1 MKKKTLMM
9 LLIVVALIS
18 IVLVCTIGVKSTLC
32 SPTEPATEPPTEFVC
47 IDHEYTS
54 TSEPATCVEAE
65 LISYECTICGEKYSE
80 KGVDALGH
88 TNEVLFVDEP
98 STGWVGYTHYEC
110 SVCHELTD
118 EEIPMLAPDE
128 WPKGYIDDTAK
139 ITIYKEWYENAWV
152 YAAHL
157 EFTDYARLS
166 TDSAYG
172 KYNSGRERVSAAA
185 ERIGAVFIVNGDWA
199 IPGNMANS
207 YAIARGGKVVSNR
220 TIRVMGVY
228 DNKSGLLMNPDE
240 IGITGKNLKDIVE
253 AGTITDTFQFADEFL
268 VGGEITV
275 KQSSARAQRTFIGT
289 NGNPGDIWVCVSD
302 GRNND
307 GESSGLTGYQCAAYL
322 QSKGCVF
329 GLPLDGGGS
338 SAMWFNGEVL
348 NANGKN
354 ERAVADFLYLK

>member
-54 TSEPATCVEAE
+54 TSEPATCVDAE
-65 LISYECTICGEKYSE
+65 LISYECTICGGKYSE

-118 EEIPMLAPDE
+118 EEIPILAPDE

-207 YAIARGGKVVSNR
+207 YAIARGGKVISNR

>member
-1 MKKKTLMM
+1 MGKRNLALWLMVIAIIIGAIAITTNVKT
-9 LLIVVALIS
+9 
-18 IVLVCTIGVKSTLC
+18 
-32 SPTEPATEPPTEFVC
+32 TECKPDETAPPETEFIC
-47 IDHEYTS
+47 TEHEYTS
-54 TSEPATCVEAE
+54 TAEPATCTAAE
-65 LISYECTICGEKYSE
+65 LVSYECTICGDTYSE
-80 KGVDALGH
+80 KGMDALGH
-88 TNEVLFVDEP
+88 TNEIVSVDEP

-118 EEIPMLAPDE
+118 EEIPMLNADE

-166 TDSAYG
+166 TDSANG
-172 KYNSGRERVSAAA
+172 KYKSGRERVSAAA
-185 ERIGAVFIVNGDWA
+185 ERLGAVFVVNGDWA

-207 YAIARGGKVVSNR
+207 YSIARGGVVVSNG
-220 TIRVMGVY
+220 ISRVMGVY

-240 IGITGKNLKDIVE
+240 IGITGMNLKDVVE

-275 KQSSARAQRTFIGT
+275 KESAARAQRTFIGT

-307 GESSGLTGYQCAAYL
+307 GESSGLTGYQCAKFL
-322 QSKGCVF
+322 QDKGCIF

-338 SAMWFNGEVL
+338 STMCFQGEVL

-354 ERAVADFLYLK
+354 ERAVADLLYLK

>member
-1 MKKKTLMM
+1 MGRRNLALWLMVIAIIIGAIAITTSVKTTE
-9 LLIVVALIS
+9 
-18 IVLVCTIGVKSTLC
+18 CKPDETI
-32 SPTEPATEPPTEFVC
+32 PPETEFIC
-47 IDHEYTS
+47 TEHEYTS
-54 TSEPATCVEAE
+54 TAEPATCTAAE
-65 LISYECTICGEKYSE
+65 LVSYKCTICGDTYSE
-80 KGVDALGH
+80 KGMDALGH
-88 TNEVLFVDEP
+88 TNEIVSVDEP

-118 EEIPMLAPDE
+118 EEIPMLNADE

-240 IGITGKNLKDIVE
+240 IGITGKNLKDVVE

>member
-1 MKKKTLMM
+1 MGRRNLVLWLM
-9 LLIVVALIS
+9 VAAI
-18 IVLVCTIGVKSTLC
+18 IIGVIAITTSVQTTECKPDETA
-32 SPTEPATEPPTEFVC
+32 PTETEFVC
-47 IDHEYTS
+47 TEHEYTF
-54 TSEPATCVEAE
+54 TAEPATCTAAE
-65 LISYECTICGEKYSE
+65 LISYECTICGDKYSE
-80 KGVDALGH
+80 KGTDALGH
-88 TNEVLFVDEP
+88 TNEIVSVDEP

-118 EEIPMLAPDE
+118 EEIPMLNADE

-139 ITIYKEWYENAWV
+139 ITIYKEWYDNAWV

-172 KYNSGRERVSAAA
+172 KYNSGRERVSAAS

-207 YAIARGGKVVSNR
+207 YAIARNGVVCYNR
-220 TIRVMGVY
+220 SLYAQGVY
-228 DNKSGLLMNPDE
+228 DNKTGMLLNPDE
-240 IGITGKNLKDIVE
+240 LGVTGKQLNDVIEEGLF
-253 AGTITDTFQFADEFL
+253 TDTFQFAEKFL
-268 VGGEITV
+268 VNGEITAS
-275 KQSSARAQRTFIGT
+275 QSSQSRAQRTFIGT

-307 GESSGLTGYQCAAYL
+307 GESTGLTGYQCAKFL
-322 QSKGCVF
+322 QDKGCTF

-338 SAMWFNGEVL
+338 STMCFQGEVL

-354 ERAVADFLYLK
+354 ERAVADFLYFK